1 MESYFEN
8 NEDAEVTLKSIAA
21 FAWDI
26 FREIN
31 KSKRNQNVFFS
42 PSSINI
48 ALAMTYLG
56 ARTSTKEQMKN
67 VLKFNVKNEDSI
79 HETFSQ
85 LIKVCDTKSR
95 DNAPFTL
102 LNAQRLYAHSG
113 YPFLPEFIEG
123 TKKYYNA
130 ELEIVDF
137 KSQAEKARN
146 TINNWVKLQ
155 TNEQIPE
162 LISDPIDI
170 MTKLILINAVYFKG
184 DWKNKFE
191 SDLTYA
197 DTFHIN
203 SNESVDVDM
212 MFQEEKFLY
221 GESKNIN
228 CKVAELPYI
237 NDEVSMFIVLPNKSI
252 DIENIE
258 AQIEIKDIINR
269 TSYFRMDKVQLEL
282 YLPKFKLEDS
292 LQLKETL
299 SNLGMPEPFQIG
311 SDFSGMDGSR
321 ELYLAKAIHK
331 AVIDINEKGSEAAAA
346 TSMMMANYCSFLPVE
361 PPKVFKVNRPFLF
374 FIMHRELN
382 MILFLGKVI
391 KP

>member
-123 TKKYYNA
+123 TKKHYHADVIN
-130 ELEIVDF
+130 VDF
-137 KSQAEKARN
+137 ETQAEKTRLL
-146 TINNWVKLQ
+146 INNWVKDQ
-155 TNEQIPE
+155 TNEKIPE
-162 LISDPIDI
+162 LLSNPIDQL
-170 MTKLILINAVYFKG
+170 TRLILINATYFKG
-184 DWKNKFE
+184 DWLNQFKSANTQPDKFYLNE
-191 SDLTYA
+191 
-197 DTFHIN
+197 
-203 SNESVDVDM
+203 NESVDISM
-212 MFQEEKFLY
+212 MFQKKKFLY
-221 GESKNIN
+221 GKSENN
-228 CKVAELPYI
+228 HCEVAELPYV
-237 NDEVSMFIVLPNKSI
+237 NDEVSMFIILPNVGTNI
-252 DIENIE
+252 DELENHI
-258 AQIEIKDIINR
+258 QIEDVIKRKANFKMR
-269 TSYFRMDKVQLEL
+269 KVDLEL
-282 YLPKFKLEDS
+282 YIPKFKLEDS
-292 LQLKETL
+292 FELKDVL
-299 SNLGMPEPFQIG
+299 SNLGMAESFSDN
-311 SDFSGMDGSR
+311 SDFSGMDGSK
-321 ELYLAKAIHK
+321 YLFIDKVIHK
-331 AVIDINEKGSEAAAA
+331 AVIDVNEEGSEAAAA
-346 TSMMMANYCSFLPVE
+346 TAVMMMTRCAMMPLP
-361 PPKVFKVNRPFLF
+361 PIVFKVNRPALF
-374 FIMHRELN
+374 FILHTKLN
-382 MILFLGKVI
+382 LILFLGKFA